1 MQQDLDKKGHQTHWF
16 FVLSSMA
23 LGKHYRCFYY
33 DNATLNIKS
42 TLMDQRKDAFT
53 VNNDMLLQL
62 LDIKNDFEA

>member
-1 MQQDLDKKGHQTHWF
+1 
-16 FVLSSMA
+16 MA